1 MPKDSSKRA
10 FPVTWLESGM
20 TVANEGM
27 TLRQWFAGTAPD
39 IAGLIDTLTVG
50 QCAEILGIE
59 PSTYHWR
66 THFMELVAR
75 LRFEYADA
83 MIAESE
89 KNV

>member
-1 MPKDSSKRA
+1 
-10 FPVTWLESGM
+10 M